1 MESVDGVGQAASYLV
16 VEFALEGE
24 ALLVNRFVATL
35 PFEQLLLQSRQLL
48 LQRLGSVSH
57 VQISRYLTLFVA
69 SVHHVNGIK
78 TCYTLDVPALNCDHK
93 TTKLVLTKELMNEK
107 PLSTLARDLAN

>member
-1 MESVDGVGQAASYLV
+1 MKSDCWSQSQKSEMESVDCVGQAASYLV

-35 PFEQLLLQSRQLL
+35 PFEQLLVQSRQLL

-69 SVHHVNGIK
+69 SVHHVK
-78 TCYTLDVPALNCDHK
+78 WH
-93 TTKLVLTKELMNEK
+93 
-107 PLSTLARDLAN
+107 